1 MINKNLKKCH
11 EKNFFKKNFLKAQA
25 SLKTQFFLF
34 MKQLKSPNVNL
45 FIEFQFPVAR
55 QKSLVNGWIQ
65 GKRSTIQS
73 HVNLKMLAII
83 FVI

>member
-34 MKQLKSPNVNL
+34 MKQLKSPNVN
-45 FIEFQFPVAR
+45 
-55 QKSLVNGWIQ
+55 
-65 GKRSTIQS
+65 STIY
-73 HVNLKMLAII
+73 
-83 FVI
+83 